1 MSASARATV
10 RPLAL
15 ALTLLVPLALA
26 CGAHGKTG
34 IPEGSEK
41 PWADMEHDERMAH
54 MAEVVLPRMQAVFEG
69 HDPER
74 FSTFGCAT
82 CHGSGANDG
91 SFVMPNPALPQLDA
105 ANLYKKHRKATPDMV
120 KLMWKHVEPTMGE
133 ALAVTYGFGGA
144 ISCHNCHVVI
154 NEKE

>member
-1 MSASARATV
+1 MSASS
-10 RPLAL
+10 RPL
-15 ALTLLVPLALA
+15 TLSLLSLSLFSLSLLA

-34 IPEGSEK
+34 IPEGSDK
-41 PWADMEHDERMAH
+41 PWADMDHDERMAH
-54 MAEVVLPRMQAVFEG
+54 MGAVVMPRAQAVFEG

-82 CHGSGANDG
+82 CHGGGASDG
-91 SFVMPNPALPQLDA
+91 SFAMPNPGLPQLDA
-105 ANLYKKHRKATPDMV
+105 ANLYKKHRKETPDMV

-133 ALAVTYGFGGA
+133 ALAVTYGFDGA
-144 ISCHNCHVVI
+144 ISCGSCHIVI

>member
-1 MSASARATV
+1 MRPPARSLTF
-10 RPLAL
+10 
-15 ALTLLVPLALA
+15 ALTLMLPPLLGA

-41 PWADMEHDERMAH
+41 AWADMDHDERMAH
-54 MAEVVLPRMQAVFEG
+54 MGEVVMPRMQAVFEG
-69 HDPER
+69 HDAER

-82 CHGSGANDG
+82 CHGGGASDG
-91 SFVMPNPALPQLDA
+91 SFEMPNPGLPQLDA
-105 ANLYKKHRKATPDMV
+105 ANLYKKHRKESPEMV

-144 ISCHNCHVVI
+144 ISCESCHVVV
-154 NEKE
+154 NQKE